1 MEDWTMAQWAKN
13 LVIIAAVFAIMGGII
28 AQTTEGASGRGFL
41 EGMWKGIEWFLIIG
55 ISAAVLFG
63 AWVGIM
69 TLSGSLNH

>member
-1 MEDWTMAQWAKN
+1 MEAWTMAQWAKN